1 MLAVARARS
10 DGNQFGLYTG
20 CFLNIFSGADFPC
33 WRGPVLVRAD
43 NLRRFCHVSALDF
56 GRIDFAVSLLTPW
69 CWHPHF
75 RLPVRTHL
83 GMRGMRGQTGV
94 APFLLPM
101 WEHDNFP
108 AETSRRFRRE
118 FNPFLIVSAHGP
130 LR

>member
-56 GRIDFAVSLLTPW
+56 GRIDFAVSLLTP
-69 CWHPHF
+69 
-75 RLPVRTHL
+75 
-83 GMRGMRGQTGV
+83 GV
-94 APFLLPM
+94 GTLTSVCPFGPIL
-101 WEHDNFP
+101 ECGD
-108 AETSRRFRRE
+108 RRE
-118 FNPFLIVSAHGP
+118 WHHFFSRCGNTIIFPQKLRAASAVNSI
-130 LR
+130 LF